1 MVYFEFSF
9 KQGKNIKP
17 VVPLRFNQVGKVRI
31 GNNTLNKQL
40 KEINTKTSKYS
51 MIWLKNEITSIT
63 SNGIEKIPSNLCTKQ
78 QSQSHDTRSNS

>member
-1 MVYFEFSF
+1 MNLVHFEFSF

-63 SNGIEKIPSNLCTKQ
+63 SNGIEKNTI
-78 QSQSHDTRSNS
+78 